1 MLNYLDNLSEFAE
14 PTHEIFTVSELNFE
28 VKRLLEENIPF
39 LWVEGEISGLRK
51 QSSGHLYF
59 TLKDQHSQVR
69 CAMFRSRNQ
78 LLNFTPRDGMLVLAQ
93 ARATLYLERGDYQLV
108 VEQIQESG
116 DGALRRAFEALK
128 NRLAAE
134 GLFAQERKKA
144 IPSLPKCVGVITSPT
159 GAAIHDILSVLK
171 RRFPVLPIIIY
182 PTQVQGNE
190 AASQVVRAIK
200 RANARKECDVL
211 ILARGGGSLEDLWTF
226 NDEKVARAIAESEI
240 PIVSGVGHE
249 VDVTIADFVADH
261 RAATPSAA
269 AEFISPHA
277 NDYLIHLKQIQRR
290 VQHCIVNYLRNYQSH
305 LLHLSKRLQHPGDR
319 LQQQAQRLDDLNAR
333 LYSAINHHFQTQ
345 HVLLAKIT
353 GGLKVCNP
361 LLMVKKYQSDIHNH
375 QRQLQFSMKQLLE
388 QKKQTITHIESTFN
402 AMNPQNILQRGYAIV
417 SKNSHIVESITHI
430 NHNDQLEIRL
440 ADGTLETLVTS
451 IKE

>member
-1 MLNYLDNLSEFAE
+1 MTNYLDTITEFTE

-39 LWVEGEISGLRK
+39 LWVEGEISTLRK
-51 QSSGHLYF
+51 QSSGHIYF
-59 TLKDQHSQVR
+59 TLKDPQSQVR

-78 LLNFTPRDGMLVLAQ
+78 LLNFAPREGMLVLVQ
-93 ARATLYLERGDYQLV
+93 ARATLYLERGDYQLI
-108 VEQIQESG
+108 VEQMQESG
-116 DGALRRAFEALK
+116 DGALRRAFEMLK

-134 GLFAQERKKA
+134 GLFAQERKKI

-171 RRFPVLPIIIY
+171 RRFPVIPVIIY
-182 PTQVQGNE
+182 PTQVQGSE
-190 AASQVVRAIK
+190 AVTQVIRAIK

-226 NDEKVARAIAESEI
+226 NEEKVARAIAESEI

-249 VDVTIADFVADH
+249 IDVTIADFVADH

-269 AEFISPHA
+269 AEFISPNA

-290 VQHCIVNYLRNYQSH
+290 IQNCMLNTLHNFKSH

-319 LQQQAQRLDDLNAR
+319 LQQQAQRLDDLSLR
-333 LYSAINHHFQTQ
+333 LQLAINHHFQTQ
-345 HVLLAKIT
+345 HVLLAKIS
-353 GGLKVCNP
+353 GGLKSCNP
-361 LLMVKKYQSDIHNH
+361 LLTIQKYQSDLHNY
-375 QRQLQFSMKQLLE
+375 QKQLLSAMTQFLT
-388 QKKQTITHIESTFN
+388 QKKQTITHIQATLTT
-402 AMNPQNILQRGYAIV
+402 MNPQNILQRGYAIV
-417 SKNSHIVESITHI
+417 SKQHHVVESIKHVQREDI
-430 NHNDQLEIRL
+430 LEIRL
-440 ADGTLETLVTS
+440 ADGSLETIVTS
-451 IKE
+451 IKK